1 MAEYK
6 TYFKDLGTLKN
17 WVMRYVNSN
26 IGTGNADGKMSQVLS
41 ERLFV
46 SVREDDKMLDRDK
59 IDVVRL

>member
-1 MAEYK
+1 
-6 TYFKDLGTLKN
+6 
-17 WVMRYVNSN
+17 MRYVNSN